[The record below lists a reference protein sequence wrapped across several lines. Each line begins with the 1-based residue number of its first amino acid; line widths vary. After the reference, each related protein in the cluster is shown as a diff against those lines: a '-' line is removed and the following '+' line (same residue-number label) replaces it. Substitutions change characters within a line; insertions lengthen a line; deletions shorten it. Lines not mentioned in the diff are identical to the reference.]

1 MISSSQIRSA
11 RAMLN
16 FSGLELAKK
25 SGISMKTLRRYESQ
39 EGIPVANTAVLLS
52 IKACLESYG
61 IEFTGDPLKNPGV
74 ILHISD

>member
-16 FSGLELAKK
+16 FSGLELAEK

-52 IKACLESYG
+52 IKECLESYG

-74 ILHISD
+74 ILHLK